1 LLQDKSEDTNL
12 ELKNRQYNDQKKMN
26 KSDKPQNINNP
37 SQRLSNTNQI
47 ARFSA
52 PEGGE
57 VPAPLVATVVLL
69 LVKIW

>member
-1 LLQDKSEDTNL
+1 
-12 ELKNRQYNDQKKMN
+12 MN

-47 ARFSA
+47 VRFSA

-69 LVKIW
+69 LLKIW